1 MKKRLSSITAT
12 VAALALLLTTPV
24 AANASPPRDSSEHAN
39 SPPAASAAAA
49 PYSDEEIVGLFVFGA
64 GRAAEEH
71 PPDIVAAYVA
81 DPLPSTSLEVVADL
95 TAQLLA
101 VNPRFHQE
109 VTIPVQTNKPSQVL
123 KAQDAFNAALRAIL
137 QTGPID
143 DGVST
148 QCALWVAAAGAVV
161 VVVAVAGGI
170 AVQTLVAVN
179 YNWVWA
185 YVQPGGDSGEFTAQ
199 KQAAEIAANL

>member
-1 MKKRLSSITAT
+1 ML
-12 VAALALLLTTPV
+12 AARRRNT
-24 AANASPPRDSSEHAN
+24 
-39 SPPAASAAAA
+39 
-49 PYSDEEIVGLFVFGA
+49 
-64 GRAAEEH
+64 
-71 PPDIVAAYVA
+71 PDIVAAYVA

-185 YVQPGGDSGEFTAQ
+185 YVQPGGILASLRRRSRRQRSRRICSEKEKPETDPDGGDLPRRDVGLCGDDDVVGLLCVARQ
-199 KQAAEIAANL
+199 RPLIPV